1 MVGIFVFP
9 VNPTDKDYKFKKFGR
24 KILDYSDEELLSEI
38 RPFVKGIEYCLHHKD
53 DLDKVKDPNEWV
65 TYFSKYLSKNLG
77 TLVKCKNGFTS
88 EDKEY
93 YVKFIINDKE
103 WFKNKI

>member
-9 VNPTDKDYKFKKFGR
+9 VNPTDKNYKFKKLGR
-24 KILDYSDEELLSEI
+24 KILDYSDEEILSEI
-38 RPFVKGIEYCLHHKD
+38 RPFTKGIEYCLHHND
-53 DLDKVKDPNEWV
+53 DLDKKSPQEMVE
-65 TYFSKYLSKNLG
+65 YFSKYLSKNLG
-77 TLVKCKNGFTS
+77 TLVKCKNGFMS

-93 YVKFIINDKE
+93 YVKFIVNNKE

>member
-9 VNPTDKDYKFKKFGR
+9 ANPKDKDYKFKKLGR
-24 KILDYSDEELLSEI
+24 KILDYSDEEILSEI
-38 RPFVKGIEYCLHHKD
+38 RGVVKGVEYCIHHTEK
-53 DLDKVKDPNEWV
+53 LDNKSPQEMVE
-65 TYFSKYLSKNLG
+65 YFSKYLSKNLG

-93 YVKFIINDKE
+93 YVKFIVNDKE